1 MSDNPAPGPTMG
13 GTWHQAFT
21 ARFRAMAER
30 LKFWLLIVSI
40 RTKIMGLIIA
50 SSLALGLF
58 ATLLIASVMKEN
70 MQVSLREE
78 GVSVSRELASL
89 ANEYLLLND
98 LYGLARLLHQTV
110 DNRKDLRYAVAMDN
124 KGQVLAHSFGP
135 GFPPDL
141 LTTPFNVKSDEP
153 VPLITNEGIIWEAYH
168 SFANGEGGVRV
179 GISESR
185 LRQQRLAVVEKLM
198 LGTMAMAFLGIIATG
213 LLVWLITRPVN
224 NLLTGTLAISQGEY
238 GVQVPGAPRD
248 EIGRLIEGFNEM
260 SHQLALADKER
271 LARER
276 MRQDFL
282 QAIINA
288 QENERQRIA
297 RELHDQTGQA
307 LASLMVGL
315 KLLER
320 AESAPE
326 IHRNMARL
334 RETISAEMESIH
346 RLVLDLRPSVLD
358 DLGMVAAIRRYA
370 NDYEALHAIS
380 VNCVIIGFDGQRPPA
395 YIETCVYRI
404 VQEALTNAARH
415 AEAKAVKIILEWKN
429 DTIRGV
435 VEDDGIGFDPDVDKG
450 QRLGI
455 WGMDERIA
463 LLDGHFRIESEPGA
477 GTLVAF
483 DLPVRDNQ
491 RGEQP

>member
-1 MSDNPAPGPTMG
+1 MADKPATSERPRN
-13 GTWHQAFT
+13 FT
-21 ARFRAMAER
+21 TLFIALAER
-30 LKFWLLIVSI
+30 LKHWLLIVSI

-58 ATLLIASVMKEN
+58 ATFLIASVMEEN
-70 MQVSLREE
+70 MQVTLRQE
-78 GVSVSRELASL
+78 GISVSRELASL

-98 LYGLARLLHQTV
+98 LYGLARLLRQTV
-110 DNRKDLRYAVAMDN
+110 DNRKDLRYAVAMDAT
-124 KGQVLAHSFGP
+124 GQVLAHSFGY

-141 LTTPFNVKSDEP
+141 LTAPATLGDEP
-153 VPLITNEGIIWEAYH
+153 VPLLTDEGKIWEAYH
-168 SFANGEGGVRV
+168 PFANGEGGIRV

-185 LRQQRLAVVEKLM
+185 LRQQRLTVVERLM
-198 LGTMAMAFLGIIATG
+198 MGTMAMAFLGIIATG
-213 LLVWLITRPVN
+213 LLVWLITKPVN
-224 NLLTGTLAISQGEY
+224 NLLVGTLAISQGEY

-248 EIGRLIEGFNEM
+248 EIGRLIDGFNEM
-260 SHQLALADKER
+260 SRQLALAEKDR
-271 LARER
+271 QARER

-315 KLLER
+315 KLLEQAGNA
-320 AESAPE
+320 AETKK
-326 IHRNMARL
+326 NLTRL
-334 RETISAEMESIH
+334 REIISAEMESIH

-370 NDYEALHAIS
+370 ADYQALHAVTVS
-380 VNCVIIGFDGQRPPA
+380 CVMVGFDEQRPPA
-395 YIETCVYRI
+395 YIETCIYRI

-415 AEAKAVKIILEWKN
+415 AGAKTIKIVLEWKN

-435 VEDDGIGFDPDVDKG
+435 VEDDGIGFDPEIDQG

-455 WGMDERIA
+455 WGMEERIT
-463 LLDGHFRIESEPGA
+463 LLNGHFRIESEPGA
-477 GTLVAF
+477 GTMVAF
-483 DLPVRDNQ
+483 DLPV
-491 RGEQP
+491 GAH

>member
-1 MSDNPAPGPTMG
+1 MAGKRGIGERPRN
-13 GTWHQAFT
+13 FT
-21 ARFRAMAER
+21 TLFIVLAER
-30 LKFWLLIVSI
+30 LKHWLFIVSI

-58 ATLLIASVMKEN
+58 ATFLIASVMEEN

-89 ANEYLLLND
+89 ANEYILLND
-98 LYGLARLLHQTV
+98 LYGLARLLRQTV
-110 DNRKDLRYAVAMDN
+110 DNRKDLRYAVAMDEN
-124 KGQVLAHSFGP
+124 GQVLAHSFGHN
-135 GFPPDL
+135 FPSDL
-141 LTTPFNVKSDEP
+141 LTSPAPADTSEP
-153 VPLITNEGIIWEAYH
+153 VKLLSNEGIIWEAYH
-168 SFANGEGGVRV
+168 AIANGNGRIRV
-179 GISESR
+179 GISEAR
-185 LRQQRLAVVEKLM
+185 LREQRRRVVEKL
-198 LGTMAMAFLGIIATG
+198 LISTMGMAFLGIICTG

-224 NLLTGTLAISQGEY
+224 NLLAGTLAISQGDY
-238 GVQVPGAPRD
+238 GVVVQGAPRD
-248 EIGRLIEGFNEM
+248 EIGRLIDGFNEM
-260 SHQLALADKER
+260 SRQLALAEKDR
-271 LARER
+271 QARER

-320 AESAPE
+320 AENAAE
-326 IHRNMARL
+326 IQTNLARL
-334 RETISAEMESIH
+334 RESISAEMESIH

-370 NDYEALHAIS
+370 ADYETLHAVTVS
-380 VNCVIIGFDGQRPPA
+380 CVMVGFDEQRPPA

-415 AEAKAVKIILEWKN
+415 AQAKAINIILEWKN

-435 VEDDGIGFDPDVDKG
+435 VEDDGIGFDPGVDKG

-455 WGMDERIA
+455 WGMEERIT

-477 GTLVAF
+477 GTMVAF
-483 DLPVRDNQ
+483 DLPVRDHQ

>member
-1 MSDNPAPGPTMG
+1 MRDNSAPAPITVSPSPTLL
-13 GTWHQAFT
+13 
-21 ARFRAMAER
+21 ARFGALAGR
-30 LKFWLLIVSI
+30 LKFWLLIVSL

-50 SSLALGLF
+50 SSLMLGLF
-58 ATLLIASVMKEN
+58 ATYLIASVMAEN
-70 MQVSLREE
+70 MQVTLREE
-78 GVSVSRELASL
+78 GLSVSRELASQ

-98 LYGLARLLHQTV
+98 LYGLARLLRQTV
-110 DNRKDLRYAVAMDN
+110 DNRRDLRYAVAMDA
-124 KGQVLAHSFGP
+124 KGQVLAHSFGH

-141 LTTPFNVKSDEP
+141 LTSPASREGAEP
-153 VPLITNEGIIWEAYH
+153 VVLSTNEGKIWEAYH
-168 SFANGEGGVRV
+168 PFANGEGGIRV

-185 LRQQRLAVVEKLM
+185 LHRQRLAVVEKLLM
-198 LGTMAMAFLGIIATG
+198 STMGMAFLGIVCTG
-213 LLVWLITRPVN
+213 LLVWLITKPVN
-224 NLLTGTLAISQGEY
+224 NLLAGTLAISQGDY
-238 GVQVPGAPRD
+238 GVVVEGAPRD
-248 EIGRLIEGFNEM
+248 EIGRLIEGFNAM
-260 SHQLALADKER
+260 SRQLALAENER
-271 LARER
+271 QARER

-282 QAIINA
+282 QAIIDA

-320 AESAPE
+320 AENAVE
-326 IHRNMARL
+326 IHTNLARL
-334 RETISAEMESIH
+334 RESISAEMESIH

-358 DLGMVAAIRRYA
+358 DLGMVAAIRRYSDDFA
-370 NDYEALHAIS
+370 ALHGMA
-380 VNCVIIGFDGQRPPA
+380 VQCVMVGFDEQRPPP

-415 AEAKAVKIILEWKN
+415 ARAKAINIVLEWKN

-435 VEDDGIGFDPDVDKG
+435 VEDDGVGFEPEIDRG

-455 WGMDERIA
+455 WGMEERIT

-477 GTLVAF
+477 GTMVAF
-483 DLPVRDNQ
+483 DLPVRDHQ

>member
-1 MSDNPAPGPTMG
+1 MADKPATSERPRN
-13 GTWHQAFT
+13 FT
-21 ARFRAMAER
+21 ALFLALAER
-30 LKFWLLIVSI
+30 LKHWLLIVSI

-58 ATLLIASVMKEN
+58 ATFLIASVMDEN
-70 MQVSLREE
+70 MQVTLRQE
-78 GVSVSRELASL
+78 GISVSRELASL

-98 LYGLARLLHQTV
+98 LYGLARLLRQTV
-110 DNRKDLRYAVAMDN
+110 DNRKDLRYAVAMDAT
-124 KGQVLAHSFGP
+124 GQVLAHSFGY

-141 LTTPFNVKSDEP
+141 LTTPATLGDEP
-153 VPLITNEGIIWEAYH
+153 VPLLTDEGKIWEAYH
-168 SFANGEGGVRV
+168 PFANGEGGIRV

-185 LRQQRLAVVEKLM
+185 LRQQRLTVVERM
-198 LGTMAMAFLGIIATG
+198 MMGTMAMAFLGIIATG
-213 LLVWLITRPVN
+213 LLVWLITKPVN
-224 NLLTGTLAISQGEY
+224 NLLAGTLAISQGEY

-248 EIGRLIEGFNEM
+248 EIGRLIDGFNEM
-260 SHQLALADKER
+260 SRQLALAEKER
-271 LARER
+271 QARER

-315 KLLER
+315 KLLEQAGNA
-320 AESAPE
+320 AETQK
-326 IHRNMARL
+326 NLTRL
-334 RETISAEMESIH
+334 REIISAEMESIH

-370 NDYEALHAIS
+370 VDYEALHAITVS
-380 VNCVIIGFDGQRPPA
+380 CVMVGFDEQRPPA
-395 YIETCVYRI
+395 YIETCIYRI

-415 AEAKAVKIILEWKN
+415 AEAKAIKIVLEWKN

-435 VEDDGIGFDPDVDKG
+435 VEDDGIGFDPEIDQG

-455 WGMDERIA
+455 WGMEERIT
-463 LLDGHFRIESEPGA
+463 LLNGHFRIESEAGA
-477 GTLVAF
+477 GTMVAF
-483 DLPVRDNQ
+483 DLPVRAQ
-491 RGEQP
+491 